1 MDKDFFEEGL
11 EDYLREK
18 TDEFRLYPS
27 DKVWEG
33 LQKKMHPSRK
43 WPYFAGA
50 AILFGMGLATGMLIN
65 NDSIYT
71 NSKDIPGNELRN
83 QKDLKSTD
91 LPVNEWKDVLISSG
105 SPSNMS
111 DQPQNGDLSST
122 KTFKQASVRS
132 FSNNGSSFLTI
143 LNPEVYTDESI
154 TPPEDMPDYEK
165 EGAEDAND
173 LSFAKVISM
182 SSMQHLKKANKNP
195 AKASLLVSK
204 SAQFLDQI
212 SQFSRKSGIQL
223 YFSPTVSYR
232 KLIGQ
237 ASKSSF
243 SYNGFPY
250 SANFGFPS
258 DVNDAVTHKPA
269 LGIELGSALTYPL
282 GRHFRVKAGLQFN
295 LNNYDIEAYSY
306 VPEIAS
312 LSAGGPSGFS
322 QPISAVSYYRNF
334 SGYSRTWL
342 RNSHFMVSMPLGIE
356 MNLFASKRVSFN
368 VASTIQPTYV
378 INNRS
383 YLISTNLKN
392 YAQEPSLYRKW
403 NVNAGAEAYLSVNT
417 GSYKW
422 IMGPQFRYQ
431 ILSSYKDKYPIREHL
446 VDYGFKV
453 GIQKVLK

>member
-33 LQKKMHPSRK
+33 LQKKMHPPRK

-50 AILFGMGLATGMLIN
+50 ILLFGMGLATGMLIN
-65 NDSIYT
+65 NETIPM
-71 NSKDIPGNELRN
+71 NGKDAPANELRIETEKRSN
-83 QKDLKSTD
+83 VLGYKEWQEVLKRSTASNGFD
-91 LPVNEWKDVLISSG
+91 QSSNEAWA
-105 SPSNMS
+105 SN
-111 DQPQNGDLSST
+111 

-132 FSNNGSSFLTI
+132 FDNNGSSFLSMTK
-143 LNPEVYTDESI
+143 PDKFSDESI
-154 TPPEDMPDYEK
+154 APSEDIPDYER

-173 LSFAKVISM
+173 LSFANVISM
-182 SSMQHLKKANKNP
+182 NSRPQLNKANKNP
-195 AKASLLVSK
+195 AKASLHVSK
-204 SAQFLDQI
+204 SAQFLDQLGRI
-212 SQFSRKSGIQL
+212 GKRSGIQL
-223 YFSPTVSYR
+223 YISPTVSYR

-237 ASKSSF
+237 ASRSGF

-269 LGIELGSALTYPL
+269 IGIELGSAITYPL

-306 VPEIAS
+306 VPEITS
-312 LSAGGPSGFS
+312 LSAGGPSGLS

-431 ILSSYKDKYPIREHL
+431 IMSSYKDKYPIREHL

-453 GIQKVLK
+453 GIQKTLK

>member
-1 MDKDFFEEGL
+1 MDKDIFEEGL

-33 LQKKMHPSRK
+33 LQKKMHPPRR

-50 AILFGMGLATGMLIN
+50 IILFGMGLATGMLIN
-65 NDSIYT
+65 NDSVPMNGKET
-71 NSKDIPGNELRN
+71 SGNELRN
-83 QKDLKSTD
+83 EQDLKSND
-91 LPVNEWKDVLISSG
+91 LRVKEWQDVFTRSG
-105 SPSNMS
+105 SPSNGTDKPS
-111 DQPQNGDLSST
+111 NGAWSST
-122 KTFKQASVRS
+122 KTFKHSSVSS
-132 FSNNGSSFLTI
+132 FGNNGSSFLSVI
-143 LNPEVYTDESI
+143 KPEKFTEESI
-154 TPPEDMPDYEK
+154 APPEDIPDYEK

-182 SSMQHLKKANKNP
+182 NSRQQFSKASKNP

-204 SAQFLDQI
+204 SAQFMDQLGRI
-212 SQFSRKSGIQL
+212 SKKSGIQL
-223 YFSPTVSYR
+223 YISPTVSYR

-237 ASKSSF
+237 ASRSSF

-312 LSAGGPSGFS
+312 LSAGGASGFS

-431 ILSSYKDKYPIREHL
+431 IMSSYKDKYPIREHL

-453 GIQKVLK
+453 GIQKTLK

>member
-33 LQKKMHPSRK
+33 LQKKMHPPRK

-50 AILFGMGLATGMLIN
+50 VLLFGMGLATGMLIN
-65 NDSIYT
+65 NESIPM
-71 NSKDIPGNELRN
+71 NGKDTPANELRKETDTRSN
-83 QKDLKSTD
+83 NLGYKEWQDLLK
-91 LPVNEWKDVLISSG
+91 G
-105 SPSNMS
+105 SKPSNGS
-111 DQPQNGDLSST
+111 DQPSNGAWASS

-132 FSNNGSSFLTI
+132 FVNNGSSFLSMI
-143 LNPEVYTDESI
+143 KPGKFSDESI
-154 TPPEDMPDYEK
+154 APPEDIPDYEK

-173 LSFAKVISM
+173 LSFANVISM
-182 SSMQHLKKANKNP
+182 NSRPYLNKANKNP
-195 AKASLLVSK
+195 AKASLHVSK
-204 SAQFLDQI
+204 SAQFLDQLGRI
-212 SQFSRKSGIQL
+212 GKKSGIQL
-223 YFSPTVSYR
+223 YISPTVSYR

-237 ASKSSF
+237 ASRSSF

-269 LGIELGSALTYPL
+269 IGIELGSALTYPL

-306 VPEIAS
+306 VPEITS

-431 ILSSYKDKYPIREHL
+431 IMSSYKDKYPIREHL

-453 GIQKVLK
+453 GIQKTLK